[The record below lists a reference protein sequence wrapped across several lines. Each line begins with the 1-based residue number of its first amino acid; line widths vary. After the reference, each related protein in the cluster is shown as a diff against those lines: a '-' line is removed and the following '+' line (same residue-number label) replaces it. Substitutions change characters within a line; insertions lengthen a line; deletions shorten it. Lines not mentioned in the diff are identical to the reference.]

1 MKPVN
6 KTVHNPFGVSRVDNP
21 FQRHSDLTTI
31 YQSEFSALKGILLE
45 IQKDGNHQS
54 RGAVVI
60 GRPGSGKTHLAMRL
74 AKEVLAGNR
83 LLFIRQ
89 PNNPESILYHIYSR
103 ILESLVEKVPK
114 SPYSQIE
121 YLLAQSFS
129 KIIISAIMAKKKQSK
144 KDEDILELL
153 STNPLNIYKKF
164 GAEGSATKRRNW
176 KYIENKTLKW
186 WSSQYGF
193 GGYAGLIVKGLIKFC
208 SYSDPYKRGLV
219 QKWLAADQI
228 APEEVA
234 GIGLDNW
241 QQDLSKEDFSLEA
254 IMVFGRLS
262 IEDQPLIII
271 FDQLEG
277 LKYNENLMFRF
288 GQIIKELFTQVPNSL
303 IMFNLF
309 PDRWDDWQTLY
320 DQAIVE
326 RIAQYK
332 IFLKPLLPEEM
343 TSLIEFRAG
352 QADVDLHDIF
362 TEDEIETISRQNS
375 IRKGLNCASD
385 YFRFKVDKIPL
396 PEKAVDFEER
406 VAAELDLLK
415 QEIAALK
422 TYLNIKSLT
431 LEDVKEGE
439 KAGSY
444 FKKQKILQE
453 KAYQKQ
459 NMIISSSDDLGKL
472 MVIFD
477 VIGEQFGFSTGRL
490 KFGQR
495 KLPEHFLIKGK
506 SFSTVVGFLQENGT
520 AFTSRIKN
528 FNTLVKKYP
537 KSVFKLM
544 RDQRKPLVKAKIA
557 MQEIEKLKTASNG
570 DFIIMDRN
578 DRIMFETL
586 YKMVVDI
593 LNKEFT
599 IELRP
604 ALEALKTRSNP
615 PLLAEIFRFFD

>member
-6 KTVHNPFGVSRVDNP
+6 KTVNNPFGVSRVDNP
-21 FQRHSDLTTI
+21 FQHHSDLTSI
-31 YQSEFSALKGILLE
+31 YQAEFTALKGILLE
-45 IQKDGNHQS
+45 IQKDSNYQS

-60 GRPGSGKTHLAMRL
+60 GRPGSGKTHLTMRL

-129 KIIISAIMAKKKQSK
+129 KIIISAISSKKKQSK

-153 STNPLNIYKKF
+153 LSNPLNIYKKF

-186 WSSQYGF
+186 WNSQYGF

-228 APEEVA
+228 APEEVD
-234 GIGLDNW
+234 GIGLNNW

-262 IEDQPLIII
+262 IEDQPLVII

-303 IMFNLF
+303 IIFNLF

-320 DQAIVE
+320 DQAVVE

-352 QADVDLHDIF
+352 QAGVDLHDIF
-362 TEDEIETISRQNS
+362 TKDEIETISRQNS

-396 PEKAVDFEER
+396 PEKALDFEDR

-422 TYLNIKSLT
+422 TYLNIKSPT
-431 LEDVKEGE
+431 LKDVKDGK
-439 KAGSY
+439 KAASY
-444 FKKQKILQE
+444 FQKQKILQE
-453 KAYQKQ
+453 QAYQKQ

-495 KLPEHFLIKGK
+495 KLPEHLLIKGK

-528 FNTLVKKYP
+528 VNTLVKKYP
-537 KSVFKLM
+537 KSLFKLV
-544 RDQRKPLVKAKIA
+544 RDQRKPLIKAKIA

-586 YKMVVDI
+586 YKLVVDI

-599 IELRP
+599 IQLRP
-604 ALEALKTRSNP
+604 ALEALKARSNP
-615 PLLAEIFRFFD
+615 PMLAEIFRFFA